1 VSTITTEGIDA
12 AKKAAISARL
22 RSIEGQARGIAR
34 MLEEDRNCLEIID
47 QLAALRGAT
56 QAVCLQS
63 LETFAAH
70 CLGEPGTDREQV
82 LAQVLGAIS
91 PLIAHPTPLKGGTL
105 SWL

>member
-1 VSTITTEGIDA
+1 VGTNNEEFQTMSTIPAQHIDVV
-12 AKKAAISARL
+12 KKAAISARL
-22 RSIEGQARGIAR
+22 KSIEGQARGIER

-56 QAVCLQS
+56 QAVCLQA

-70 CLGEPGTDREQV
+70 CLGEQGTDREQV

-91 PLIAHPTPLKGGTL
+91 RLTR
-105 SWL
+105 